1 MPFVVISTYQY
12 DIEEFV
18 YHLDTWLW
26 IKTIL
31 PHHNIRKIMKGDIL
45 PEAPNEFILF
55 HV

>member
-1 MPFVVISTYQY
+1 MPFVVISTYPY

-26 IKTIL
+26 INPSYHITL
-31 PHHNIRKIMKGDIL
+31 SGKIMIDDIL
-45 PEAPNEFILF
+45 PGTPNEFILF